1 VGEGKNVGRSSYKA
15 AKGLIKVNVHVQ
27 NGKIGQIQI
36 SGDFFMYPEDG
47 LWDLESTLLGTSITR
62 EDILSKVKAFY
73 QGANVLTPG
82 VIPEDFTEAI
92 VRGIHSITA

>member
-1 VGEGKNVGRSSYKA
+1 MGEGKPLGRSSYKA

-36 SGDFFMYPEDG
+36 SGDFFMYPEDC
-47 LWDLESTLLGTSITR
+47 LWDLEHTLLGTSITR
-62 EDILSKVKAFY
+62 EDILSTVKAFY
-73 QGANVLTPG
+73 QGAHLLTPG

-92 VRGIHSITA
+92 IRGIQNITA

>member
-1 VGEGKNVGRSSYKA
+1 MGRSSYKA

-47 LWDLESTLLGTSITR
+47 LWDLERTLLGTSIAR

-73 QGANVLTPG
+73 RGANVLTPG
-82 VIPEDFTEAI
+82 VIPEDFAEAI
-92 VRGIHSITA
+92 IRGIHNITA